1 MLRTPSEKLKII
13 NRNEE
18 LENSYNKKKNFFE
31 KPRKIE
37 EFFFFK
43 RMNFFFLIFMYL

>member
-18 LENSYNKKKNFFE
+18 LENSYNQKKNFFK
-31 KPRKIE
+31 KPRNIE
-37 EFFFFK
+37 EFH
-43 RMNFFFLIFMYL
+43 FLLKKSLF